1 MTYGE
6 EYLHMRNE
14 GFKIEDGYCNQ
25 SCNIQKRPKDIVIY
39 EMTSKLRERCWNA
52 MTHDEAIDEI
62 LGEIEEKIKSPQMRK
77 KLQRIAIE
85 SINRYIFLTGR
96 A

>member
-6 EYLHMRNE
+6 EYVHLRNE
-14 GFKIEDGYCNQ
+14 GFKIEGGYYNQ
-25 SCNIQKRPKDIVIY
+25 GCENQRRPKDVVIS
-39 EMTSKLRERCWNA
+39 EMTSKLRDKCWNT

-85 SINRYIFLTGR
+85 AINRYIFLTG

>member
-6 EYLHMRNE
+6 EYVHIRNE

-25 SCNIQKRPKDIVIY
+25 ICNIQKRPKDVVVT
-39 EMTSKLRERCWNA
+39 EMTTKLREKCWNT
-52 MTHDEAIDEI
+52 MTHDEAVDEI
-62 LGEIEEKIKSPQMRK
+62 LAEIEEKIKSPQMRK

-85 SINRYIFLTGR
+85 AINRYIFLTG